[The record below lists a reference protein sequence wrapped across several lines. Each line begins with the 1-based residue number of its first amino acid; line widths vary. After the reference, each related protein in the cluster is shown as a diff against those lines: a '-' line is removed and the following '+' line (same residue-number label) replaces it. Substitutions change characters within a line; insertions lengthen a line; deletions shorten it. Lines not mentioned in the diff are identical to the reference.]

1 MSERGGGADAT
12 IRTWIT
18 DGSLDGFEPFARLG
32 SAADGAAV
40 VFQGRVREASEGRE
54 VTRLEYEAYAEM
66 AERELELICREA
78 SERWEVGAIVAA
90 HRTGTL
96 EPGEVS
102 VSIGVAAPHRGQCYE
117 ASRYVIEEIKRRLPI
132 WKREHYADGST
143 TWVGAGVEAAAS
155 ADVDQ

>member
-1 MSERGGGADAT
+1 MRDGGDGPEAA

-18 DGSLDGFEPFARLG
+18 DESLDGFEPFEGIG
-32 SAADGAAV
+32 SSADGAAV
-40 VFQGRVREASEGRE
+40 VFQGRVRETNEGRE
-54 VTRLEYEAYAEM
+54 VRRLEYEAYAEM

-78 SERWEVGAIVAA
+78 VERWEVGAIVAA

-102 VSIGVAAPHRGQCYE
+102 VSIGVAAPHRGPSYD
-117 ASRYVIEEIKRRLPI
+117 ASRYVIEQIKQRLPI

-143 TWVGAGVEAAAS
+143 SWVGAGVEAAAS
-155 ADVDQ
+155 ADVDR